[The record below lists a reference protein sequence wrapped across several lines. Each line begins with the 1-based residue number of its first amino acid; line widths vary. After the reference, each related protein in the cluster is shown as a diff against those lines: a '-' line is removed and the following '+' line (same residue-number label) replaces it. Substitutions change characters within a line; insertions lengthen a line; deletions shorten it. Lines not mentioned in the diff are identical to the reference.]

1 MNASAAP
8 IRVLVTDDQ
17 RVLRDGLVLLLSLL
31 PDVQVVAAA
40 ADGAEAI
47 RIADHH
53 DIDVVLMDLRMP
65 NMDGIQA
72 TRQLRRSHPA
82 IRVLVLTTYVD
93 DDSLVPALEAGASG
107 YLTKDADADTIA
119 EAIRTVHAGGT
130 HLDSDVQHRLIQL
143 ATTPTPPTPTDF
155 PDALT
160 RREAEVLTL
169 IAEGHS
175 NHEIAT
181 HLVVSMA
188 TVKTHINRI
197 FSKTRCR
204 DRAQLVNST
213 PTPTDSHLHH
223 TTKPRSKP
231 PSHETHPP
239 HLELASV
246 QAPQISM
253 T

>member
-65 NMDGIQA
+65 NMDGIHA

-119 EAIRTVHAGGT
+119 EAIRTVHAGG
-130 HLDSDVQHRLIQL
+130 HSSI
-143 ATTPTPPTPTDF
+143 PTSSIASSNSPPPPHHQRPPT
-155 PDALT
+155 
-160 RREAEVLTL
+160 
-169 IAEGHS
+169 S
-175 NHEIAT
+175 
-181 HLVVSMA
+181 
-188 TVKTHINRI
+188 
-197 FSKTRCR
+197 
-204 DRAQLVNST
+204 QT
-213 PTPTDSHLHH
+213 PSQGE
-223 TTKPRSKP
+223 KPRC
-231 PSHETHPP
+231 SH
-239 HLELASV
+239 
-246 QAPQISM
+246 
-253 T
+253 